1 MNKNYC
7 KTCNMIIADRTDVC
21 LFCGRVLTKEHNEN
35 PVNMYPAIYQRTRM
49 AKRIVWIATFVL
61 VLVQVL
67 LFLLN
72 YYLDREVIWSYI
84 TGVCILYAV
93 ILLHYMVLWK
103 RSYIRKLFMVA
114 FYSILL
120 LLALDGITGFR
131 GWSVRYGLPC
141 SIFALDGILLIGML
155 VDRANWTSYLLVQ
168 VFALILGVINL
179 VLYLCG
185 VAGSAL
191 LVWLALMLTIV
202 LFGGCMLIGSR
213 KAKSELRRRFYI

>member
-1 MNKNYC
+1 MDKNYC
-7 KTCNMIIADRTDVC
+7 KTCNMIIADKTDVC
-21 LFCGRVLTKEHNEN
+21 LFCGRVLTKGDDEN

-61 VLVQVL
+61 IFVQVL
-67 LFLLN
+67 LFLFN
-72 YYLDREVIWSYI
+72 YYLDRKGIWSYI
-84 TGVCILYAV
+84 TGVSILYTI

-103 RSYIRKLFMVA
+103 RNYIRKLFMVA

-120 LLALDGITGFR
+120 LLALDGVTGFP

-141 SIFALDGILLIGML
+141 SIFALDGILFIGML

-168 VFALILGVINL
+168 VFALILGVVNL

-191 LVWLALMLTIV
+191 LVWLAFLLTIL
-202 LFGGCMLIGSR
+202 LFGGSMLVGAR
-213 KAKSELRRRFYI
+213 KAESELRRRFYI